1 MRLLD
6 LLYKIHEFTTIWV
19 STSENS
25 DDAIYFDEAG
35 KMPVGIARKYE
46 VVEFYVEKYPARF
59 CTGISII
66 VK

>member
-6 LLYKIHEFTTIWV
+6 LLYKIHEHTTIWV
-19 STSENS
+19 STSE
-25 DDAIYFDEAG
+25 DADESVYFGEAG
-35 KMPVGIARKYE
+35 DMPIGIARNYE
-46 VVEFYVEKYPARF
+46 VSEFYVEKYPARF

>member
-35 KMPVGIARKYE
+35 IEALYSASPSIAKR
-46 VVEFYVEKYPARF
+46 VDIVLTANV
-59 CTGISII
+59 CTS
-66 VK
+66 